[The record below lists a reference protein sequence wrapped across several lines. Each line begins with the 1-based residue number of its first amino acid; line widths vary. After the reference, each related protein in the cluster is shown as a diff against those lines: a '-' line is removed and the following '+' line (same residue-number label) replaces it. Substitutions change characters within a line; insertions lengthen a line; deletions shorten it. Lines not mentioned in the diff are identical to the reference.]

1 MLSHGNA
8 DPERGFSIN
17 KRLIDIHG
25 YNIQEQI
32 IQTVRLVNDYLIQLG
47 GLEII
52 VINRHLIQ
60 MCSDAHF
67 KYLSEQDLKRKQS
80 EKENDDKDKVQ
91 REEAAALNREK
102 NHVKLKMKQNS

>member
-32 IQTVRLVNDYLIQLG
+32 IQAVRLVNDCLIQLG

-91 REEAAALNREK
+91 REEAAAIK
-102 NHVKLKMKQNS
+102 